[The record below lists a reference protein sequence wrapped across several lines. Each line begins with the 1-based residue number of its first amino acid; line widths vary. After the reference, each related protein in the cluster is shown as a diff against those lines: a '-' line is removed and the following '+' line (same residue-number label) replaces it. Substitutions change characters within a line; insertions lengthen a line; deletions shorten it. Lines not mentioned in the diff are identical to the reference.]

1 MDKNSQKF
9 FICEHCKNIIGVI
22 ENSGVPV
29 SCCGETMKELVAN
42 TTDAAVEKHVP
53 VVTVEGNIV
62 TAFVG
67 EAEHPMTEA
76 HNISWIYLKT
86 DKGGHRKS
94 LKPEE
99 KPEVKFALVD
109 EKPLEV
115 YAYCNLHGLWKAEV
129 K

>member
-1 MDKNSQKF
+1 MDNQKF
-9 FICEHCKNIIGVI
+9 FICEHCKNIIGMV
-22 ENSGVPV
+22 ESSGVPV
-29 SCCGETMKELVAN
+29 SCCGQPMKELKAN

-53 VVTVEGNIV
+53 VVTVEGNVV

-67 EAEHPMTEA
+67 DVEHPMTVE

-86 DKGGHRKS
+86 DKGGHRKA
-94 LKPEE
+94 LKPNE
-99 KPEVKFALVD
+99 KPEVKFAVVD
-109 EKPLEV
+109 ETPLEV